1 MTQPKVRHI
10 PSSCQ
15 KAQAE
20 TNLARGTGIYPPLCD
35 MVEGNL
41 KLNEWST
48 LWLCDRFDRMAT
60 ALKMSSEIHNLLRD
74 QKTQLPHVEHVKEKA
89 PWTHRVKDALPSNPP
104 PELLYGN
111 IDPHTGGVNG
121 TGVVRSGPNGSW
133 SSRKAMIVT
142 ISDYCVMIGD
152 SHTVFKVL
160 TPQGRTSDNQE
171 SFYLS
176 SSPSVRPVRGP
187 GQQPVRE

>member
-1 MTQPKVRHI
+1 M
-10 PSSCQ
+10 
-15 KAQAE
+15 
-20 TNLARGTGIYPPLCD
+20 
-35 MVEGNL
+35 
-41 KLNEWST
+41 
-48 LWLCDRFDRMAT
+48 T
-60 ALKMSSEIHNLLRD
+60 ALLSDTTHLRLQRKMSSETHNLLRD
-74 QKTQLPHVEHVKEKA
+74 QKTQLAHVEHVTEKA
-89 PWTHRVKDALPSNPP
+89 PRTHRVKDALPSSPP

-142 ISDYCVMIGD
+142 ICDYCVMIGD

-160 TPQGRTSDNQE
+160 TRKVGRLTIKNR
-171 SFYLS
+171 FILT
-176 SSPSVRPVRGP
+176 SSPSVRPVRSGP